1 MNRFF
6 GPFVTGRPAIAILIV
21 RVVFGL
27 ALIIHGF
34 PKIQHPF
41 GWMGPQAP
49 VPGILQFLAAISE
62 FGGGFALLLGLLTSL
77 GSLGILFTMLFAIVM
92 VHLRAGQPFVD
103 PAGGPSFELPSH
115 YLIVALALI
124 IGGPGNLSLD
134 ARLFGRAEK

>member
-1 MNRFF
+1 MTRFF
-6 GPFVTGRPAIAILIV
+6 GPFVGGRPAIALLLFRI
-21 RVVFGL
+21 VFGA

-62 FGGGFALLLGLLTSL
+62 FGGGFALLLGLLTSIA
-77 GSLGILFTMLFAIVM
+77 SLGVFCTMLFAILM
-92 VHLRAGQPFVD
+92 VHLRGGQPFVD
-103 PAGGPSFELPSH
+103 PAGGPSFELPAH
-115 YLIVALALI
+115 YLTIALALI

-134 ARLFGRAEK
+134 ARIFGNSKS

>member
-1 MNRFF
+1 MSRFF
-6 GPFVTGRPAIAILIV
+6 GPFIAGRPALALLFL

-41 GWMGPQAP
+41 NWMGPQAP
-49 VPGILQFLAAISE
+49 VPGFLQFLAALSE
-62 FGGGFALLLGLLTSL
+62 FGGGIALVLGLLTSL
-77 GSLGILFTMLFAIVM
+77 ASLGIFCTMLFAILM

-115 YLIVALALI
+115 YLIIALALI

-134 ARLFGRAEK
+134 SRIFAKS